1 MILFLL
7 KTLVAGL
14 MIYLTLCFYGN
25 IEEHLFIKLTFCIIF
40 LLTMYW
46 VDIYRLSRIF
56 GTYFI
61 ALNSVRKKNWS
72 KAYTLFER
80 LLQSNFAPS
89 LPYLALMKFQGLGTS
104 INIDA
109 AKYYSER
116 AVRNDYFECLYIL
129 AVVNFFGNSLSG
141 YFKAQNH
148 YEEPAKEPS
157 QKPQKLKNTYEEQKP
172 DYPEAI
178 FHLRQYLQTNN
189 QKDKYY
195 PEALALL
202 AYCYLTGK
210 GVEIDEKEGN
220 KYLELAEHAHSKNLS
235 HILSCLKNNKEISQ
249 YII

>member
-1 MILFLL
+1 
-7 KTLVAGL
+7 

-116 AVRNDYFECLYIL
+116 AVRNDYFE
-129 AVVNFFGNSLSG
+129 
-141 YFKAQNH
+141 
-148 YEEPAKEPS
+148 
-157 QKPQKLKNTYEEQKP
+157 
-172 DYPEAI
+172 
-178 FHLRQYLQTNN
+178 
-189 QKDKYY
+189 
-195 PEALALL
+195 
-202 AYCYLTGK
+202 
-210 GVEIDEKEGN
+210 
-220 KYLELAEHAHSKNLS
+220 
-235 HILSCLKNNKEISQ
+235 
-249 YII
+249 